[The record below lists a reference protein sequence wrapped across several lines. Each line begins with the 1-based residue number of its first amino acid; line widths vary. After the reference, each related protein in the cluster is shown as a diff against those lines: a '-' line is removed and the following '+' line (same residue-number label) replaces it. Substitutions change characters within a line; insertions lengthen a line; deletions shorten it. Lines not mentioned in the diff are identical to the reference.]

1 MKNGG
6 KCFAIDT
13 WKGDEQAGFYDEEVF
28 RDFSR
33 YHDAHFT
40 SFSRLIRSTFDQA
53 LEHFSD
59 RSIDLLHIDGLHTY
73 EAVKHDFES
82 WLPKMSP
89 RGIVLFHDINVREKR
104 FGVWKFW
111 SELVNQ
117 YPHFGF
123 DHSHG
128 LGVLGVG
135 TEFGSEIKWL
145 FNLGESVDHKDTAA
159 FVRTY
164 FDRLGSSLIGR
175 LELEESAGRIS
186 ALQYEGEKY
195 LQEIASH
202 RDRENALRHE
212 VSEKEG
218 TIASHGQ
225 TEKVLRQEIAAYHDS
240 EDALRRQICEKE
252 NEITSRHKMEND
264 LRWIIAEKDSI
275 LHQKTASHED
285 SENALRR
292 QIVEKDNEIACRS
305 KIETALRQE
314 IAENERNIASHT
326 QTETVL
332 RQEIEFSPG

>member
-1 MKNGG
+1 MKPKTQTSVISGTGRAAVSELPSSNIASLSLLERNMASFIFKPIVFENPNRLISPSSWVGHIPFAFWIVEVLRPRIFVELGTHSGNSYSAFAQAIQQLKNGG

-159 FVRTY
+159 FVRN
-164 FDRLGSSLIGR
+164 LL
-175 LELEESAGRIS
+175 
-186 ALQYEGEKY
+186 
-195 LQEIASH
+195 
-202 RDRENALRHE
+202 
-212 VSEKEG
+212 
-218 TIASHGQ
+218 
-225 TEKVLRQEIAAYHDS
+225 
-240 EDALRRQICEKE
+240 
-252 NEITSRHKMEND
+252 
-264 LRWIIAEKDSI
+264 
-275 LHQKTASHED
+275 
-285 SENALRR
+285 
-292 QIVEKDNEIACRS
+292 
-305 KIETALRQE
+305 
-314 IAENERNIASHT
+314 
-326 QTETVL
+326 
-332 RQEIEFSPG
+332 